1 MAAALR
7 EAKAHREKLV
17 RKGLLKPPEAL
28 KPKQAKHSTVR
39 GVYFSNGRQKWR
51 TKLAD
56 PYTKKLTDG
65 GGFVTQ
71 EEAESKARELAKEL
85 GNQGYRA
92 QGGPGEASL
101 GAEALRAAG
110 PPAGSEVEPRRAVL
124 ARDIPNGR
132 QATVQAVQAQG
143 LLGEGGEEGME
154 AGGYLAQAARG
165 GPKSGEE
172 ALRRTTWYLRLQ

>member
-56 PYTKKLTDG
+56 PYTMKQTHG
-65 GGFVTQ
+65 GWFVTQ

-85 GNQGYRA
+85 GIKDIEHKVVPVKRLSELKHFEPLGSQLGVRWSLVEQCWRA
-92 QGGPGEASL
+92 TFQM
-101 GAEALRAAG
+101 AG
-110 PPAGSEVEPRRAVL
+110 KQRYKRCRPKDFSEKEVKKAWKRAVTW
-124 ARDIPNGR
+124 RK
-132 QATVQAVQAQG
+132 QQ
-143 LLGEGGEEGME
+143 EEDRNRAKKRCSSRE
-154 AGGYLAQAARG
+154 
-165 GPKSGEE
+165 
-172 ALRRTTWYLRLQ
+172 